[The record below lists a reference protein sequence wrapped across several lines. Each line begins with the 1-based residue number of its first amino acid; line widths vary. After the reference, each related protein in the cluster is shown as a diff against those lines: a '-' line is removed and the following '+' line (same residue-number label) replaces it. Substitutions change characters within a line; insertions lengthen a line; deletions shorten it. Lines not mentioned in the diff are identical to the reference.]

1 MDSEKKDYDRSESF
15 IFNRATFVANLDV
28 NSNFTTS
35 LRLSGHSSYFWY
47 PRSAV
52 RIQSSAKFYTEH
64 VFNGNC

>member
-35 LRLSGHSSYFWY
+35 LRLSWHSSYFWY

-52 RIQSSAKFYTEH
+52 RI
-64 VFNGNC
+64 